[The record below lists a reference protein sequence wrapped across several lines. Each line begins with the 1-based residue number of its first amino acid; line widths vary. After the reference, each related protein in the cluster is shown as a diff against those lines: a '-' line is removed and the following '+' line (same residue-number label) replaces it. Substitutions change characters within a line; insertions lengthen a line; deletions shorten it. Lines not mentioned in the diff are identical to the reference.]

1 LRDLLLKRILVTGA
15 GGLLGSKLVHVLSRE
30 YEVTPT
36 HNMKPPDP
44 NSLRMDIV
52 DKKAVLRVFN
62 MVSPD
67 MVVHAA
73 AMTNVD
79 RCETNRELAWNIN
92 VLGTMNIAERCA
104 ENGARL
110 IYVSTDY
117 VFDGD
122 KGCYEEDDEA
132 NPINYYG
139 LTKLKGE
146 EFVREFCKDS
156 VIART
161 SVVYGWHPTKVNFAT
176 WVVDSLRNR
185 RRINVAE
192 DHYNS
197 PTLAD
202 DLAEIIGRI
211 MGSKGFGV
219 YHASGSERISRF
231 EFALKIADTFELDR
245 SLLKPVKMRDIE
257 AWIAKRP
264 KDSSLCVDKLRENLG
279 IEPLGL
285 AEALKKMKSLEPEAI
300 GVA

>member
-1 LRDLLLKRILVTGA
+1 LKRILVTGA

>member
-1 LRDLLLKRILVTGA
+1 MKRILVTGA